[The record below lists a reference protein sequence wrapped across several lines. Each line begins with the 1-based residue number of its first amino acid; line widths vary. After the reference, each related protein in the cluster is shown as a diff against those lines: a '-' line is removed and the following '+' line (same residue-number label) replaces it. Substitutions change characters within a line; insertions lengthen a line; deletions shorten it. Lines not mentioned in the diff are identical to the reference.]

1 MISFQCPACQK
12 VLKVAGHSAGKTAPC
27 PNCGQ
32 RLLVTPPIKAAQPA
46 ARPFPAPDLTDAAG
60 GGSGDVGRPRKSY
73 AFGCFVA
80 CFTVRFAGGRSDPV
94 AGRVS
99 HPLIRSRLC
108 AAHYEACSSKRAR
121 IFAN

>member
-12 VLKVAGHSAGKTAPC
+12 VLKVAGNSAGKTAPC

-60 GGSGDVGRPRKSY
+60 AGDLVM
-73 AFGCFVA
+73 
-80 CFTVRFAGGRSDPV
+80 
-94 AGRVS
+94 
-99 HPLIRSRLC
+99 L
-108 AAHYEACSSKRAR
+108 AAHARATHSVSR
-121 IFAN
+121 CLLRRPVCRWPERPG